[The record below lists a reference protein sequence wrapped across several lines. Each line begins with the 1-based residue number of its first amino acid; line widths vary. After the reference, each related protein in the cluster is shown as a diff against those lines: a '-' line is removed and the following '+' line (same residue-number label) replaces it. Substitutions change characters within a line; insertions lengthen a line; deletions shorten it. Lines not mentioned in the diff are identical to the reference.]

1 MSALAP
7 AVALGSTDPELLSRI
22 AAGDLESLGTLYDRY
37 ARDVRTFLLR
47 LGVRQSELDDVV
59 QQSFLEVVRAAKNFD
74 GRPCARPWLLG
85 VSATMVRRGRRSF
98 ARTVSRLKLW
108 TKASEG
114 ARPVTPAESLE
125 GEEARLRAAAAL
137 DALSDSKREAF
148 VLVVLE
154 GASGEEAAAALGVSV
169 NTIWTRVHHARAE
182 LRAKLLG
189 DDS

>member
-7 AVALGSTDPELLSRI
+7 SVALGTADPELLSRI

-37 ARDVRTFLLR
+37 AGDVRTFLVR
-47 LGVRQSELDDVV
+47 LGVPQAELDDVV
-59 QQSFLEVVRAAKNFD
+59 QQSFLEIVRAAKNFD

-85 VSATMVRRGRRSF
+85 VSASMARRNRRSL
-98 ARTVSRLKLW
+98 ARTVSRLRLW
-108 TKASEG
+108 TKAVEG
-114 ARPVTPAESLE
+114 KSPVTPAESLE
-125 GEEARLRAAAAL
+125 GEEAKHRAAAAL
-137 DALSDSKREAF
+137 DALSDRKREAF

-189 DDS
+189 DDA